1 MYGNSLYYIC
11 NFSVSPEAVKIKCEK
26 ENLQVRSVTAANIG
40 TIHKERG
47 MLPQCFLCQS
57 ASERMPCCCMY
68 LREFLFFVL
77 QFQGHKGPLDL
88 LFQYELITCLSN
100 AYLIVNFTYQ
110 RATKNW
116 CSANISFIVPI
127 PLLIFSRSPLLCME
141 RPCI

>member
-40 TIHKERG
+40 TIHKEMG
-47 MLPQCFLCQS
+47 MLPQLSVSKCIRANAMLLYVSQRISLLCFAVS
-57 ASERMPCCCMY
+57 RT
-68 LREFLFFVL
+68 
-77 QFQGHKGPLDL
+77 KGPLDL
-88 LFQYELITCLSN
+88 LFQYKLVTYLSN

-110 RATKNW
+110 RATKSW
-116 CSANISFIVPI
+116 CSANISFVEPI